1 MSEELR
7 GVLNEVLLQRL
18 TKYFNA
24 MASTEMT
31 EKKSKGSVSH
41 KGKWLF
47 FNTNSKSS
55 ENVGAFI
62 QV

>member
-1 MSEELR
+1 MPEELR

-18 TKYFNA
+18 RKYFNA
-24 MASTEMT
+24 MASDEMT
-31 EKKSKGSVSH
+31 EKKAKVPWAIKVNGY
-41 KGKWLF
+41 F